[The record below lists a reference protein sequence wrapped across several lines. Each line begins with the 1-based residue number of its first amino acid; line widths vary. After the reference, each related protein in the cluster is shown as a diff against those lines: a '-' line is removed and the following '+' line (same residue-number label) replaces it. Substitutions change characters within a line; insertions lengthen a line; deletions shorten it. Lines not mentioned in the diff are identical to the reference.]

1 MTTADGWRNKTA
13 ESFAVREM
21 LKNSIAS
28 TIVSSSRMITTHIS
42 VLEDVPLNKITSL
55 TSL

>member
-42 VLEDVPLNKITSL
+42 EDVPLNKITSL